1 MNILVTG
8 GAGYL
13 GSVLVPKLLARGHRV
28 RVLDIGYFGVGHLR
42 ALRPTVDLVRED
54 IRRVSTDR
62 AFKDSVLR
70 GIDCIIHLAAISN
83 DPSAELSPELTLC
96 VNLYGTLALAEAA
109 KARGIRFLFSSSC
122 SVYGDAPGASTEDS
136 AVDPL
141 TVYAASK
148 VKAEQALEQMC
159 SSSWRPISLRNGTLF
174 GYSPRMRFDLVV
186 NIFSLCSTIY
196 NEVKVFGSGAQ
207 WRPYLHVS
215 DCARAFVHFAE
226 AAEHSYLIYN
236 VAHENSRVIDVAAIF
251 QKLNPKLKILH
262 PEDAEPDRR
271 DYRVSAARMKEAG
284 FEPQISIELGSLG
297 VVEAIIT
304 GLIPDPESI
313 YYRNAKWLKELGEFG
328 ARNHGDVLEARE
340 NHLPLDLLRGFS
352 TTDV

>member
-28 RVLDIGYFGVGHLR
+28 RVLDVGYFGVSHLR
-42 ALRPTVDLVRED
+42 AFRPSVDLVRDD
-54 IRRVSTDR
+54 IRRVSTDPVFR
-62 AFKDSVLR
+62 DNLLS

-83 DPSAELSPELTLC
+83 DASAELSPELTEC
-96 VNLYGTLALAEAA
+96 VNLHGTLGLAEAA
-109 KARGIRFLFSSSC
+109 KIRGIRFLFSSSC
-122 SVYGDAPGASTEDS
+122 SVYGAAPGESTEDS
-136 AVDPL
+136 ALDPL
-141 TVYAASK
+141 TVYATSK
-148 VKAEQALEQMC
+148 VKAEKALEQM
-159 SSSWRPISLRNGTLF
+159 SSPSWRPVSLRNGTLF
-174 GYSPRMRFDLVV
+174 GYSSRMRFDLVV
-186 NIFSLCSTIY
+186 NVFSLCSTMY
-196 NEVKVFGSGAQ
+196 NEVKVFGPGVQ

-236 VAHENSRVIDVAAIF
+236 VAHENSRVVDVAATF
-251 QKLNPKLKILH
+251 KKLNPQLKIVHL
-262 PEDAEPDRR
+262 EGAEPDRR

-284 FEPQISIELGSLG
+284 FEPQLSVELGSVG

-313 YYRNAKWLKELGEFG
+313 YYRNAKWLKELSKAGT
-328 ARNHGDVLEARE
+328 RNHGDLLGLME
-340 NHLPLDLLRGFS
+340 NHMPLDLLRHFS
-352 TTDV
+352 TTNV